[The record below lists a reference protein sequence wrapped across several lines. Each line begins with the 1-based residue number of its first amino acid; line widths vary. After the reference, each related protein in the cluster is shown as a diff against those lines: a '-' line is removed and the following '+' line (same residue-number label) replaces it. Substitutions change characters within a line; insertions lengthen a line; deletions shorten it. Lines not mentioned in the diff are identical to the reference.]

1 MLYIDVKYAN
11 MISGRLSRFSIK
23 NNKPYLA
30 NFRCH
35 YCGDSS
41 QNKGKKRG
49 YLIEKGGADFLIY
62 FCHNCGKS
70 TAFGRALKD
79 IDPVLYQEYT
89 LEKLRENG
97 SSNRESSTTFQAD
110 IGSFAKH
117 RFEKFDALKALKKIS
132 QLPVDHP
139 ARKYVEKRKIPSN
152 FHYKLYYA
160 PKYMTFVNT
169 IVPDKFS
176 ADALKK
182 DEPRLVIPFIDADG
196 RVFAFQGRS
205 FDPNSKM
212 RYITIVLD
220 ESAPRI
226 YGLDKMDRT
235 KEVIVVEGPIDSMFL
250 PNAVALAGGDNAD
263 IDRVVSKERA
273 IFVFDNEPRNID
285 TIKRIDKAIDSGYQV
300 SFFPD
305 NIQSKDV
312 NDMVTKEGFDV
323 EEISGII
330 YRNAVSGLQAK
341 LKLASWRKV

>member
-1 MLYIDVKYAN
+1 MLWIDVKYAN
-11 MISGRLSRFSIK
+11 MISSRLAGFSLN

-41 QNKGKKRG
+41 KNKGKKRG
-49 YLIEKGGADFLIY
+49 YLLEKGGANFLIY

-79 IDPVLYQEYT
+79 IDPIIHQEYV
-89 LEKLRENG
+89 LEKLREGG
-97 SSNRESSTTFQAD
+97 SSIRETTTTFQPD
-110 IGSFAKH
+110 IGSFAKR
-117 RFEKFDALKALKKIS
+117 RFEKFDALKSIKKIS

-139 ARKYVEKRKIPSN
+139 ARKYVEKRQIPSN
-152 FHYKLYYA
+152 IHYKLYYA
-160 PKYMTFVNT
+160 PKYMHWTNSL
-169 IVPDKFS
+169 IPDKFS
-176 ADALKK
+176 AEALKK

-205 FDPNSKM
+205 FDPNSKL

-220 ESAPRI
+220 ESVPRV
-226 YGLDKMDRT
+226 YGLDSMDRT
-235 KEVIVVEGPIDSMFL
+235 KDVIVVEGPIDSLFL
-250 PNAVALAGGDNAD
+250 PNSVALAGGDNSD
-263 IDRVVSKERA
+263 IDRVVPKDKT
-273 IFVFDNEPRNID
+273 IFLFDNEPRNKD
-285 TIKRIDKAIDSGYQV
+285 TIKRIEKAIDAGYQV

-312 NDMVTKEGFDV
+312 NDMVTKEGLSV
-323 EEISGII
+323 EEISGIV

-341 LKLASWRKV
+341 LKLATWRKV

>member
-1 MLYIDVKYAN
+1 MLWIDVKYAN
-11 MISGRLSRFSIK
+11 MISNRLGRYSLK
-23 NNKPYLA
+23 NNKPFLA

-35 YCGDSS
+35 YCGDSAK
-41 QNKGKKRG
+41 NKGKSRG

-79 IDPVLYQEYT
+79 IDPILYQEYT
-89 LEKLRENG
+89 LEKLRESG
-97 SSNRESSTTFQAD
+97 SNREVSTTFQPD
-110 IGSFAKH
+110 IGSFAKR

-152 FHYKLYYA
+152 LHYKLYYA
-160 PKYMTFVNT
+160 TKYMTFVNS

-176 ADALKK
+176 AEALKK

-205 FDPNSKM
+205 FDPNSKL

-226 YGLDKMDRT
+226 YGLDTMDRS
-235 KEVIVVEGPIDSMFL
+235 KDVIVVEGPIDSMFL
-250 PNAVALAGGDNAD
+250 PNAIALAGGDNAD
-263 IDRVVSKERA
+263 INRVVSKDKA
-273 IFVFDNEPRNID
+273 IFVFDNEPRNPD
-285 TIKRIDKAIDSGYQV
+285 TIRRIEKAIDAGYQV

-312 NDMVTKEGFDV
+312 NDMVTKENFTI

-330 YRNAVSGLQAK
+330 YRNAVSGLAAR
-341 LKLASWRKV
+341 LKLATWRKV

>member
-1 MLYIDVKYAN
+1 MLWIDVKYAN
-11 MISGRLSRFSIK
+11 MISNRLGRYSLK
-23 NNKPYLA
+23 NNKPFLA

-35 YCGDSS
+35 YCGDSAK
-41 QNKGKKRG
+41 NKGKSRG

-79 IDPVLYQEYT
+79 IDPILYQEYT
-89 LEKLRENG
+89 LEKLRETG
-97 SSNRESSTTFQAD
+97 SNREVSTTFQPD
-110 IGSFAKH
+110 IGSFAKR

-152 FHYKLYYA
+152 LHYKLYYA
-160 PKYMTFVNT
+160 TKYMTFVNS

-176 ADALKK
+176 AEALKK

-205 FDPNSKM
+205 FDPNSKL

-226 YGLDKMDRT
+226 YGLDTMDRT
-235 KEVIVVEGPIDSMFL
+235 K
-250 PNAVALAGGDNAD
+250 
-263 IDRVVSKERA
+263 RC
-273 IFVFDNEPRNID
+273 
-285 TIKRIDKAIDSGYQV
+285 
-300 SFFPD
+300 
-305 NIQSKDV
+305 
-312 NDMVTKEGFDV
+312 
-323 EEISGII
+323 
-330 YRNAVSGLQAK
+330 
-341 LKLASWRKV
+341 